1 MNLAT
6 KRSLLLTATLI
17 TGLISIQSHA
27 DVFGGSG
34 QFAMMNYG
42 NPGSVIW
49 ILDTET
55 GKVRLCSKRFKS
67 EGVFGKPYCA
77 PWSEE

>member
-1 MNLAT
+1 MNLVT

-34 QFAMMNYG
+34 QFAMMNYR

-55 GKVRLCSKRFKS
+55 GRVRNCQAIAPS
-67 EGVFGKPYCA
+67 EPPTCT
-77 PWSEE
+77 PWGEE

>member
-1 MNLAT
+1 MNLVT
-6 KRSLLLTATLI
+6 KRRLLLTATLI

-34 QFAMMNYG
+34 QFAMMGYG
-42 NPGSVIW
+42 TPSRVVW
-49 ILDTET
+49 IMDTET
-55 GKVRLCSKRFKS
+55 GKVRTCMAIGPSEKPICS
-67 EGVFGKPYCA
+67 

>member
-1 MNLAT
+1 MNLVT

-34 QFAMMNYG
+34 QFAMMKHG

-55 GKVRLCSKRFKS
+55 GKVRNCQAIGPSEPLTCS
-67 EGVFGKPYCA
+67 

>member
-1 MNLAT
+1 MNLVT

-34 QFAMMNYG
+34 QFAMMTASSG
-42 NPGSVIW
+42 NKVIF

-55 GKVRLCSKRFKS
+55 GKIKICMPQDEPSAPPTCS
-67 EGVFGKPYCA
+67 
-77 PWSEE
+77 PWSDE

>member
-1 MNLAT
+1 MNLVT

-34 QFAMMNYG
+34 QFAMMKHG

-49 ILDTET
+49 ILDTKT
-55 GKVRLCSKRFKS
+55 GKVRNCQAMGPSEPAECS
-67 EGVFGKPYCA
+67 

>member
-55 GKVRLCSKRFKS
+55 GRVRNCQAIAPS
-67 EGVFGKPYCA
+67 EPPTCT

>member
-1 MNLAT
+1 MNLVT

-34 QFAMMNYG
+34 QFAMMGYC
-42 NPGSVIW
+42 
-49 ILDTET
+49 DT
-55 GKVRLCSKRFKS
+55 
-67 EGVFGKPYCA
+67 
-77 PWSEE
+77 

>member
-1 MNLAT
+1 MNLVT

-34 QFAMMNYG
+34 QFAMMNHG
-42 NPGSVIW
+42 NSGSVIW

-55 GKVRLCSKRFKS
+55 GRVRNCQAIAPS
-67 EGVFGKPYCA
+67 EPPTCT

>member
-1 MNLAT
+1 MNLVT

-34 QFAMMNYG
+34 QFAMMSYG
-42 NPGSVIW
+42 QSRAIW

-55 GKVRLCSKRFKS
+55 GKVRNCQAIGPSEPPTCS
-67 EGVFGKPYCA
+67 

>member
-1 MNLAT
+1 MNLVT

-34 QFAMMNYG
+34 QFAMMGYVT
-42 NPGSVIW
+42 PGSVIW

-55 GKVRLCSKRFKS
+55 GKIKICIPQDEPSDPQTCS
-67 EGVFGKPYCA
+67 
-77 PWSEE
+77 PWSDK

>member
-1 MNLAT
+1 MNLVT
-6 KRSLLLTATLI
+6 KSTLLLTATLI

-34 QFAMMNYG
+34 QFAMMSYLQ
-42 NPGSVIW
+42 SRAIW

-55 GKVRLCSKRFKS
+55 GKVINCRQVGPSDPPECS
-67 EGVFGKPYCA
+67 
-77 PWSEE
+77 PWTEE

>member
-55 GKVRLCSKRFKS
+55 GRVRNCQAIGPS
-67 EGVFGKPYCA
+67 ETPTCT

>member
-1 MNLAT
+1 MNLVT

-55 GKVRLCSKRFKS
+55 GRVRNCQAIAPS
-67 EGVFGKPYCA
+67 EPPTCT

>member
-1 MNLAT
+1 MHLVT
-6 KRSLLLTATLI
+6 KSTLLLIATLI

-34 QFAMMNYG
+34 QFAMMTASSG
-42 NPGSVIW
+42 NDVIF

-55 GKVRLCSKRFKS
+55 GKVRNCQAIGPSEPPTCS
-67 EGVFGKPYCA
+67 

>member
-1 MNLAT
+1 MNLVT

-34 QFAMMNYG
+34 QFAMMGYG
-42 NPGSVIW
+42 DSRVIW

-55 GKVRLCSKRFKS
+55 GKVRNCRQVGPSDPPECS
-67 EGVFGKPYCA
+67 
-77 PWSEE
+77 PWTEE

>member
-1 MNLAT
+1 MNLVT
-6 KRSLLLTATLI
+6 KRSLLLIATLI

-55 GKVRLCSKRFKS
+55 GKVRNCQAIGPS
-67 EGVFGKPYCA
+67 EPPKCT

>member
-1 MNLAT
+1 MNLVT

-34 QFAMMNYG
+34 QFAMMSYG
-42 NPGSVIW
+42 NSRAIW

-55 GKVRLCSKRFKS
+55 GRVRNCQAIAPS
-67 EGVFGKPYCA
+67 EPPTCT

>member
-1 MNLAT
+1 MNVLT

-34 QFAMMNYG
+34 QFAMMKYAQ
-42 NPGSVIW
+42 SRAIW

-55 GKVRLCSKRFKS
+55 GKIKICMPQDEPSEPPTCS
-67 EGVFGKPYCA
+67 

>member
-1 MNLAT
+1 MNLVK

-34 QFAMMNYG
+34 QFAMMNYR

-55 GKVRLCSKRFKS
+55 GRVRNCQAIAPS
-67 EGVFGKPYCA
+67 EPPTCT

>member
-1 MNLAT
+1 MNLVT

-34 QFAMMNYG
+34 QFAMMNYR
-42 NPGSVIW
+42 NLGSVIW

-55 GKVRLCSKRFKS
+55 GRVRNCQAIAPS
-67 EGVFGKPYCA
+67 EPPTCT
-77 PWSEE
+77 PWGEE

>member
-1 MNLAT
+1 MKLVT
-6 KRSLLLTATLI
+6 KRSLFLTATLI
-17 TGLISIQSHA
+17 TGLIPIQSHA

-34 QFAMMNYG
+34 QFAMMGYG
-42 NPGSVIW
+42 TTGKAIW

-55 GKVRLCSKRFKS
+55 SKIKICMPDDEPSEPPTCS
-67 EGVFGKPYCA
+67 

>member
-1 MNLAT
+1 MNLVT
-6 KRSLLLTATLI
+6 KRRLLLTATLI

-34 QFAMMNYG
+34 QFAMMGYG
-42 NPGSVIW
+42 TPNRVVW

-55 GKVRLCSKRFKS
+55 GMVRTCMAIAPS
-67 EGVFGKPYCA
+67 EKPKCT

>member
-1 MNLAT
+1 MNLVT

-17 TGLISIQSHA
+17 IGLISIQSHA

-42 NPGSVIW
+42 NSGSVIW

-55 GKVRLCSKRFKS
+55 GRVRNCQAIAPS
-67 EGVFGKPYCA
+67 EPPTCT

>member
-1 MNLAT
+1 MNVVT

-17 TGLISIQSHA
+17 IGLISIQSHA

-34 QFAMMNYG
+34 QFAMMNHG
-42 NPGSVIW
+42 NSGSVIW

-55 GKVRLCSKRFKS
+55 GRVRNCQAIAPS
-67 EGVFGKPYCA
+67 EPPTCT

>member
-1 MNLAT
+1 MNVLT

-34 QFAMMNYG
+34 QFAMMGYG
-42 NPGSVIW
+42 EARVIW
-49 ILDTET
+49 ILDTDN
-55 GKVRLCSKRFKS
+55 
-67 EGVFGKPYCA
+67 
-77 PWSEE
+77 

>member
-1 MNLAT
+1 MNVVT

-34 QFAMMNYG
+34 QFAMMSYG
-42 NPGSVIW
+42 QSRAIW

-55 GKVRLCSKRFKS
+55 GRVRNCQAIGPS
-67 EGVFGKPYCA
+67 EPPKCT

>member
-1 MNLAT
+1 MNLVT

-34 QFAMMNYG
+34 QFAMMGYG
-42 NPGSVIW
+42 DSRVIW

-55 GKVRLCSKRFKS
+55 GRVRNCQAIAPS
-67 EGVFGKPYCA
+67 EPPTCT

>member
-1 MNLAT
+1 MNLVT
-6 KRSLLLTATLI
+6 KSTLLLTATLI

-49 ILDTET
+49 ILDTKT
-55 GKVRLCSKRFKS
+55 GKVRTCQAMGLSEPAECS
-67 EGVFGKPYCA
+67 

>member
-1 MNLAT
+1 MNVVT

-17 TGLISIQSHA
+17 IGLISIQSHA

-34 QFAMMNYG
+34 QLAMMNRG
-42 NPGSVIW
+42 NSGSVIW

-55 GKVRLCSKRFKS
+55 GRVRNCQAIAPS
-67 EGVFGKPYCA
+67 EPPTCT

>member
-1 MNLAT
+1 MNVLT

-34 QFAMMNYG
+34 QFAMMNHG
-42 NPGSVIW
+42 NSGSVIW

-55 GKVRLCSKRFKS
+55 GRVRNCQAIAPS
-67 EGVFGKPYCA
+67 EPPTCT

>member
-1 MNLAT
+1 MNLVT

-34 QFAMMNYG
+34 QFAMMGYG
-42 NPGSVIW
+42 TPGSVIW
-49 ILDTET
+49 ILDTEI
-55 GKVRLCSKRFKS
+55 GKVRNCQAIGPSEPPTCS
-67 EGVFGKPYCA
+67 

>member
-1 MNLAT
+1 MNLVT

-34 QFAMMNYG
+34 QFVMVQVPTG
-42 NPGSVIW
+42 NGIW
-49 ILDTET
+49 VLDTET
-55 GKVRLCSKRFKS
+55 GEVKVCAPLNGLSKKPVCS
-67 EGVFGKPYCA
+67 

>member
-1 MNLAT
+1 MNLVT
-6 KRSLLLTATLI
+6 KRSLLLIATLI

-34 QFAMMNYG
+34 QFAMMTASSG
-42 NPGSVIW
+42 NDVIF

-55 GKVRLCSKRFKS
+55 GKVRNCQAIGPSEPLTCSPR
-67 EGVFGKPYCA
+67 
-77 PWSEE
+77 SEE

>member
-1 MNLAT
+1 MNLVT

-34 QFAMMNYG
+34 QFAMMGYG
-42 NPGSVIW
+42 TGKAIW
-49 ILDTET
+49 ILDTKTSKIKICMPDDEPSEPPT
-55 GKVRLCSKRFKS
+55 CS
-67 EGVFGKPYCA
+67 

>member
-1 MNLAT
+1 MNLVT

-34 QFAMMNYG
+34 QFAMMNYR

-55 GKVRLCSKRFKS
+55 GRVRNCQAIAPS
-67 EGVFGKPYCA
+67 EPPTCT

>member
-1 MNLAT
+1 MNLVT
-6 KRSLLLTATLI
+6 KRSLLLIATLI

-34 QFAMMNYG
+34 QFAMMTASSG
-42 NPGSVIW
+42 NDVIF

-55 GKVRLCSKRFKS
+55 GRVRNCQSIGPS
-67 EGVFGKPYCA
+67 EPPKCT